1 MWNIFNLEN
10 AVAHKITCNEYVAG
24 QMIVHK
30 SSMQIFYY
38 NNNITFIFNIHENDV
53 IHQHIHCQTFNE
65 DTSITFT
72 LPRQRIIIIICEWV
86 EKKKFW
92 NDVYTR
98 FK

>member
-1 MWNIFNLEN
+1 M
-10 AVAHKITCNEYVAG
+10 AHKITCNEYVAG

-72 LPRQRIIIIICEWV
+72 LPRQRIIIIICESKV
-86 EKKKFW
+86 EKKNFETTFIHDSNKG
-92 NDVYTR
+92 D
-98 FK
+98 